1 MNIMIKRPRKLV
13 LFAVIAAGMLSAAAA
28 NAHWDCRR
36 CAHPAP
42 LHPCAVRH
50 HHYYAVQYERLYA
63 VELAPNIFAIP
74 YRLLRYPYMSGFDG
88 Y

>member
-13 LFAVIAAGMLSAAAA
+13 LLAVIAAGMLSAAAA

-50 HHYYAVQYERLYA
+50 HHYYAVQHERLYA

-74 YRLLRYPYMSGFDG
+74 YRLPRYPYMSGFDG